1 MKQMRTKLEQCRSA
15 DLMEIDP
22 DGMVDLCDVR
32 IDTSRPVRERME
44 SFIRQ
49 VGNPYLFKVDGLII
63 KTVYPSNAVRRLADC
78 LVNC

>member
-1 MKQMRTKLEQCRSA
+1 MDQMRTKLEQCRSA
-15 DLMEIDP
+15 DLMESDP
-22 DGMVDLCDVR
+22 DGLVDLKDVR

-44 SFIRQ
+44 DFVRQ
-49 VGNPYLFKVDGLII
+49 VDNPYLFKVDGLII

>member
-1 MKQMRTKLEQCRSA
+1 MEQIRTKLEQYRSA
-15 DLMEIDP
+15 DLMESDP
-22 DGMVDLCDVR
+22 DSLVDLCDVR

-49 VGNPYLFKVDGLII
+49 VDNPYLFKVDGLII
-63 KTVYPSNAVRRLADC
+63 KTVYPSNAVRRLADR